1 MQYKLSQC
9 LVDLFASK
17 FVKTHQHK
25 KLLRQF
31 LLKWYAEDNEIF
43 SGFSFGSFLETLLIR
58 FPVMRVIWTITL
70 QAPAVVSHHMSVPSS
85 LISLL
90 DDFYVLVKFFT
101 LLFRKITQVFRKSVR
116 VTMEEVDFDAHVCS
130 HFSIFCKHIFHLF
143 NIIQCFVVT

>member
-17 FVKTHQHK
+17 FVKTHQHN

-31 LLKWYAEDNEIF
+31 LLKCYAEDNEIF
-43 SGFSFGSFLETLLIR
+43 SGFNFGSFLETQLIQ
-58 FPVMRVIWTITL
+58 FPVMRVIRTITL

-90 DDFYVLVKFFT
+90 HNFYVLVKSFT
-101 LLFRKITQVFRKSVR
+101 LLFRKITQVFRKSV
-116 VTMEEVDFDAHVCS
+116 
-130 HFSIFCKHIFHLF
+130 
-143 NIIQCFVVT
+143 